1 MLLLEH
7 DAKTLLGRYGLA
19 TPPGIWV
26 KAGDGITDN
35 RLPDGPWI
43 VKAQAA
49 TGGRGKAGGIRPCED
64 PQQLESIVQELCS
77 QLING
82 VPVQGCR
89 IESKVDATRE
99 CYLSLSLNP
108 ITGLVDIL
116 VSPAGGVEIE
126 SSVSKGKT
134 LHRASAIPDP
144 ADIVATGAPLF
155 KALNAD
161 NRTLSTIL
169 ERLADA
175 FLGLE
180 ALLVEINPLFILP
193 DQSCLLGDAKVVLDA
208 NAFTRQPH
216 LERFLADR
224 AVDYPEA
231 VLKHKHGF
239 DFIVTGPQGS
249 VGLLT
254 TGAGLSMMLCDE
266 LHDRGLS
273 PYNFCDIRT
282 GGLRDDPQRLI
293 DVLTWISDGINTK
306 VILIN
311 VFGGITDLGVFARLL
326 IQAMDRLPQP
336 HLPVIA
342 RLIGP
347 NQDEA
352 NTLLRASSLQI
363 SLHQDLSPALDDT
376 GTRVGR
382 TLP

>member
-7 DAKTLLGRYGLA
+7 DAKTLLGRYGLPI
-19 TPPGIWV
+19 PPGIWV
-26 KAGDGITDN
+26 KAGDEVTDN

-64 PQQLESIVQELCS
+64 RAQLKSIVQELCS

-89 IESKVDATRE
+89 IESKVNATRE

-108 ITGLVDIL
+108 ITGLADIL

-126 SSVSKGKT
+126 SSVSKGNE
-134 LHRASAIPDP
+134 LHRASARPDP
-144 ADIVATGAPLF
+144 ADIVTAGIPLF
-155 KALNAD
+155 NALNAD
-161 NRTLSTIL
+161 NRTLATIL
-169 ERLADA
+169 ERLTDA

-216 LERFLADR
+216 LERFLVDR
-224 AVDYPEA
+224 AIDYPEA

-239 DFIVTGPQGS
+239 DFVVTDPQGT

-326 IQAMDRLPQP
+326 IQAMDRLPRP

-347 NQDEA
+347 NQEEA
-352 NTLLRASSLQI
+352 SALLRASSLQI
-363 SLHQDLSPALDDT
+363 SLHRDLLPALDDIR
-376 GTRVGR
+376 TRVGR

>member
-7 DAKTLLGRYGLA
+7 DAKTLLGRYGLPI
-19 TPPGIWV
+19 PPGIWV
-26 KAGDGITDN
+26 KAGDEVTDN

-64 PQQLESIVQELCS
+64 RAQLESIVQELCS

-89 IESKVDATRE
+89 IESKVNATRE

-108 ITGLVDIL
+108 ITGLADIL

-126 SSVSKGKT
+126 SSVSKGNE
-134 LHRASAIPDP
+134 LHRASTRPDP
-144 ADIVATGAPLF
+144 ADIVTAGIPLF
-155 KALNAD
+155 NALNAD
-161 NRTLSTIL
+161 NRTLATIL
-169 ERLADA
+169 ERLTDA

-216 LERFLADR
+216 LERFLVDR
-224 AVDYPEA
+224 AIDYPEA

-239 DFIVTGPQGS
+239 DFVVTDPQGT

-326 IQAMDRLPQP
+326 IQAMDRLSRP

-347 NQDEA
+347 NQEEA
-352 NTLLRASSLQI
+352 SALLRASSLQI
-363 SLHQDLSPALDDT
+363 SLHRDLSPALDDT
-376 GTRVGR
+376 RTRVGR

>member
-7 DAKTLLGRYGLA
+7 DAKTLLGQYGLPI
-19 TPPGIWV
+19 PPGIWV
-26 KAGDGITDN
+26 KAGDEVTDN

-43 VKAQAA
+43 IKAQAA

-64 PQQLESIVQELCS
+64 RSQLKRIVQEICS

-89 IESKVDATRE
+89 IESTVDATRE

-108 ITGLVDIL
+108 ITGLADIL

-126 SSVSKGKT
+126 SSVSEGNE
-134 LHRASAIPDP
+134 LHRASARPDP
-144 ADIVATGAPLF
+144 ADIVTAGIPLF
-155 KALNAD
+155 NALNAD
-161 NRTLSTIL
+161 NRTLATIL
-169 ERLADA
+169 ERLTDA

-216 LERFLADR
+216 LEQFLVDR
-224 AVDYPEA
+224 AIDYPEA
-231 VLKHKHGF
+231 ILKHQHGF
-239 DFIVTGPQGS
+239 DFVVTDPQGT

-293 DVLTWISDGINTK
+293 DVLTWISDGINAK

-326 IQAMDRLPQP
+326 IQAMDRLPRP
-336 HLPVIA
+336 HLPMIA

-347 NQDEA
+347 NQEEA
-352 NTLLRASSLQI
+352 SALLQASSLQI
-363 SLHQDLSPALDDT
+363 SLHRDLSPALDDT
-376 GTRVGR
+376 RTQVGR

>member
-7 DAKTLLGRYGLA
+7 DAKILLGRYGLA
-19 TPPGIWV
+19 IPSGIWV
-26 KAGDGITDN
+26 KTEDEIINN

-64 PQQLESIVQELCS
+64 RAQLETIVQALCS

-82 VPVQGCR
+82 MPVQGCR
-89 IESKVDATRE
+89 IESKIDTARE
-99 CYLSLSLNP
+99 YYVSLSLNP
-108 ITGLVDIL
+108 VTGLVDIL
-116 VSPAGGVEIE
+116 ASPAGGIEIE
-126 SSVSKGKT
+126 SSVAEGKE
-134 LHRASAIPDP
+134 LHRASARPDP
-144 ADIVATGAPLF
+144 ADIITAGTLLF
-155 KALNAD
+155 DAFNAD
-161 NRTLSTIL
+161 KRKLSRFL
-169 ERLADA
+169 ECLTDA

-180 ALLVEINPLFILP
+180 ALLVEINPLFILA
-193 DQSCLLGDAKVVLDA
+193 DQSCLLGDAKVVLDS

-216 LERFLADR
+216 LEQFLVDR
-224 AVDYPEA
+224 AIDYPEA
-231 VLKHKHGF
+231 ALKHKHGF
-239 DFIVTGPQGS
+239 DFIVTDPQGT

-266 LHDRGLS
+266 LRDRSLS

-282 GGLRDDPQRLI
+282 GGLREDPQRLI
-293 DVLTWISDGINTK
+293 DVLTWISEGRNTK

-347 NQDEA
+347 NQKEA
-352 NTLLRASSLQI
+352 RALLQASSLQI
-363 SLHQDLSPALDDT
+363 SLHRDLSPALDDT
-376 GTRVGR
+376 RTWVGR
-382 TLP
+382 SLP

>member
-19 TPPGIWV
+19 IPSGIWV
-26 KAGDGITDN
+26 NAGDKVIDN
-35 RLPDGPWI
+35 RLPDGPWM

-64 PQQLESIVQELCS
+64 PAQLESIVQELCS
-77 QLING
+77 QHING

-89 IESKVDATRE
+89 IESKIDAMGE

-126 SSVSKGKT
+126 SSVSKGKE

-144 ADIVATGAPLF
+144 ADIITAGASLF
-155 KALNAD
+155 DALNVD
-161 NRTLSTIL
+161 NRTLSAFL
-169 ERLADA
+169 ECLTDA

-180 ALLVEINPLFILP
+180 ALLVEINPLFILS
-193 DQSCLLGDAKVVLDA
+193 DQSCLLGDAKVVLDT

-216 LERFLADR
+216 LAQFLVDR
-224 AVDYPEA
+224 AIDYPEA

-239 DFIVTGPQGS
+239 DFIVTDPQGT

-266 LHDRGLS
+266 LRDHGIS

-306 VILIN
+306 LILIN

-326 IQAMDRLPQP
+326 IQAMDRLPRP
-336 HLPVIA
+336 RLPVIA

-352 NTLLRASSLQI
+352 SALLRASSLQI
-363 SLHQDLSPALDDT
+363 SLHRDLSPALDDIRT
-376 GTRVGR
+376 LVGR
-382 TLP
+382 TLT

>member
-19 TPPGIWV
+19 IPPGILV
-26 KAGDGITDN
+26 KAGDRVTDN

-49 TGGRGKAGGIRPCED
+49 TGGRGKAGGIRTCED
-64 PQQLESIVQELCS
+64 RAQLESTVQELCS

-89 IESKVDATRE
+89 IESKICTTRE

-126 SSVSKGKT
+126 SSVSKGGA
-134 LHRASAIPDP
+134 LRRASALPDST
-144 ADIVATGAPLF
+144 AIVTAGTPL
-155 KALNAD
+155 LNALEAD
-161 NRTLSTIL
+161 KQTLATVL

-175 FLGLE
+175 FLELE

-208 NAFTRQPH
+208 NAFARQPH
-216 LERFLADR
+216 LERFLVDR
-224 AVDYPEA
+224 AIDYPEA

-239 DFIVTGPQGS
+239 DFIVTDPQGT

-254 TGAGLSMMLCDE
+254 TGAGLSMVLCDE

-352 NTLLRASSLQI
+352 SALLQASSLQI
-363 SLHQDLSPALDDT
+363 SLHRDLSPALDET
-376 GTRVGR
+376 RTRVRR
-382 TLP
+382 TVS

>member
-19 TPPGIWV
+19 IPPGILV
-26 KAGDGITDN
+26 KAGDRVTDN

-49 TGGRGKAGGIRPCED
+49 TGGRGKAGGIRTCED
-64 PQQLESIVQELCS
+64 RAQLESTVQELCS
-77 QLING
+77 RLING

-89 IESKVDATRE
+89 IESKICTTRE

-126 SSVSKGKT
+126 SSVSKGGA
-134 LHRASAIPDP
+134 LRRASALPDST
-144 ADIVATGAPLF
+144 AIVTAGTPL
-155 KALNAD
+155 LNALEAD
-161 NRTLSTIL
+161 KQTLATVL

-175 FLGLE
+175 FLELE

-193 DQSCLLGDAKVVLDA
+193 DQSCLLGDAKVILDA

-216 LERFLADR
+216 LERFLVDR
-224 AVDYPEA
+224 VIDYPEA
-231 VLKHKHGF
+231 VLKLHHGF
-239 DFIVTGPQGS
+239 DFIVTDPQGT

-254 TGAGLSMMLCDE
+254 TGAGLSMVLCDE

-352 NTLLRASSLQI
+352 SALLQASSLQI
-363 SLHQDLSPALDDT
+363 SLHRDLSPALDET
-376 GTRVGR
+376 RTRVRR
-382 TLP
+382 TVS